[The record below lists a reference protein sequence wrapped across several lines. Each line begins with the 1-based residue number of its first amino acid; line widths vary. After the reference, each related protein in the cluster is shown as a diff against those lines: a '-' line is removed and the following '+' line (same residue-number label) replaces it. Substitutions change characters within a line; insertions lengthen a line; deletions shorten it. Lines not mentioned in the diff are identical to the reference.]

1 MSKTWPSVP
10 LMKNST
16 IQLTKNIWYW
26 DLFCGSCDCQCQLLT
41 NNRRP
46 PPPST
51 TTCCSIHVLRPTFY
65 VPIRKDSLKYIIE
78 NCDPQKKPPATQKNW
93 LPLLNSCP
101 LSEHCLLV
109 VALEHSRV
117 LAIFCST
124 VFPSDHPCIESKQS
138 TLNTWMV
145 WNENCA
151 TRNCEYS
158 RVLECHHYW
167 GGDGTDMAAIYILSY
182 D

>member
-1 MSKTWPSVP
+1 
-10 LMKNST
+10 MKNST
-16 IQLTKNIWYW
+16 IQLTKYIWYW

-51 TTCCSIHVLRPTFY
+51 TTCCSIHVLRLTFY

-101 LSEHCLLV
+101 LSEHCL
-109 VALEHSRV
+109 HSSLCNTIVKCNFANLPSVGIRNIKNEEISLSNTAQYLSFTWLSSLSKV
-117 LAIFCST
+117 KYIQNTKYVKHKTLITENTAI
-124 VFPSDHPCIESKQS
+124 V
-138 TLNTWMV
+138 
-145 WNENCA
+145 
-151 TRNCEYS
+151 R
-158 RVLECHHYW
+158 
-167 GGDGTDMAAIYILSY
+167 
-182 D
+182 

>member
-1 MSKTWPSVP
+1 
-10 LMKNST
+10 MKKFT
-16 IQLTKNIWYW
+16 IQLTKYIWYW

-51 TTCCSIHVLRPTFY
+51 TTCCSIHVLRLTFY

-101 LSEHCLLV
+101 LSEHCL
-109 VALEHSRV
+109 HSSLCNTIVKCNFANLPSVGKKYKKWRNFIEQHCSIFV
-117 LAIFCST
+117 LHLAFLPVKSQ
-124 VFPSDHPCIESKQS
+124 VHSKYKICQ
-138 TLNTWMV
+138 NIDYWK
-145 WNENCA
+145 
-151 TRNCEYS
+151 YS
-158 RVLECHHYW
+158 YC
-167 GGDGTDMAAIYILSY
+167 
-182 D
+182 